1 MTLILYGLLKC
12 NFPLHVKA
20 NNKVKTSN
28 LLPGKGEA
36 LSPRFHN
43 SDSPPPSRV
52 IIYVVRNF
60 ASDLVSRRMCASFPG
75 VAVRGWDDYPSSAPD
90 EEVAIIH
97 SRNSNQS
104 FFFLLNLATYVLV
117 LLIFQCEFVERKH
130 LFHFLKQR

>member
-1 MTLILYGLLKC
+1 MTLIFYGLLKR

-36 LSPRFHN
+36 LSPRFQN

-60 ASDLVSRRMCASFPG
+60 ASDPVSRRMCASFPG
-75 VAVRGWDDYPSSAPD
+75 VAVRGWDDCPSSVPD
-90 EEVAIIH
+90 EGVAIILPI
-97 SRNSNQS
+97 N
-104 FFFLLNLATYVLV
+104 FLLNLATYVLV